1 MHKPNDVPYLI
12 RRTHEERILAT
23 LRENG
28 PLTRSELE
36 KRVGLSRTTLSDITA
51 ALLRRGALVERE
63 HQVERRGRGRPAAR
77 LALDPSSGQFLGVD
91 FGHRRVHIAVVNA
104 SNEIIVS
111 GERAYASETPWSE
124 RVDATLD
131 LVEELTRTAR
141 VGLLA
146 LEGIG
151 IGVPGPLSTAFGGL
165 ERASPLWR
173 AQGRDELLDLIRTQ
187 FAARYAAPL
196 TLDNNTRLAALG
208 EAVWGQSSETDSL
221 LFIRLS
227 DGVGGGL
234 VVGGRLISGASAA
247 AGEIGHVTVEPEG
260 LQCWCGKNG
269 CLETVASVPAIR
281 ERLAVLQQ
289 RPGLGGQADVIR
301 RAAEATGR
309 VLAAIA
315 VVMDPRDVVIA
326 GDVLRFPGFAEAAS
340 SAFAREA
347 LPVGA
352 GSRLRVSTLRDEA
365 GALGAITAAFHRSPL
380 LFGYPGL
387 AAIPN
392 PIDPERLHA

>member
-1 MHKPNDVPYLI
+1 
-12 RRTHEERILAT
+12 
-23 LRENG
+23 
-28 PLTRSELE
+28 
-36 KRVGLSRTTLSDITA
+36 
-51 ALLRRGALVERE
+51 
-63 HQVERRGRGRPAAR
+63 
-77 LALDPSSGQFLGVD
+77 
-91 FGHRRVHIAVVNA
+91 
-104 SNEIIVS
+104 
-111 GERAYASETPWSE
+111 
-124 RVDATLD
+124 
-131 LVEELTRTAR
+131 
-141 VGLLA
+141 
-146 LEGIG
+146 
-151 IGVPGPLSTAFGGL
+151 LSTAFGGL
-165 ERASPLWR
+165 ERDSPLWR

-269 CLETVASVPAIR
+269 CLETVASAPAIR
-281 ERLAVLQQ
+281 ERLAALQQ
-289 RPGLGGQADVIR
+289 SPGLGGQADVIR

-340 SAFAREA
+340 SAFARET

-392 PIDPERLHA
+392 PTDPERLHA